1 MQKQTIKSNKLV
13 LFNTY
18 PQLFKSDDNSFSF
31 NFIAIPNENTTFVN
45 KKVFLDGNQDKGLS
59 SYITNKNHIIT
70 SRNDKIVEE
79 NHNDS
84 VISCFKNGYSFDT
97 TLKNN
102 EVILPSYLLLM
113 TNTNYK
119 DNTNPKIYYYQN
131 IKRDENGLQYIEND
145 IFNEVFNRI
154 YSEDLVYK
162 FSIGS
167 TKIDLNVVGVYFYE
181 VDNTFFNKS
190 LYNMPI
196 QFSDYKIYP
205 TTIVSSTMFTSVKEL
220 QNNLL

>member
-1 MQKQTIKSNKLV
+1 MKKIKSLISLSTLLFLFSCTSNNNVITVVVNK
-13 LFNTY
+13 N
-18 PQLFKSDDNSFSF
+18 D
-31 NFIAIPNENTTFVN
+31 NTTFVN

-119 DNTNPKIYYYQN
+119 DNTNPKNYYYQN
-131 IKRDENGLQYIEND
+131 IKRGENGLKYIEND

-196 QFSDYKIYP
+196 QFSEYKIYP

-220 QNNLL
+220 QNKLL